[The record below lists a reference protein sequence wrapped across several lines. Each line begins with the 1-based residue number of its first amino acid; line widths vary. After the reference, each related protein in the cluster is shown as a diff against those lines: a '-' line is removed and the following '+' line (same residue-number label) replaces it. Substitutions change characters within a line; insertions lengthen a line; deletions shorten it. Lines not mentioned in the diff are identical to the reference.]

1 MGNYLCGDYVIL
13 NHAESQTDNNRNGGD
28 EANRNG
34 GPATKG
40 AEGAAGDSQ
49 LSTLEISRQIQR
61 SMLRIRGDFM
71 SEDGRKVDYDAVKA
85 SDAFAEYLSTA
96 RLLGRCSLAS
106 LDDDENERK
115 AFFIN
120 VYNALNIHGIIQRG
134 GLPESLT
141 GKLGYWKRTGYLI
154 DGLRFTL
161 DDIEH
166 GILRGNS
173 RASSQL
179 WGNAYFADADPRLC
193 FALPKDARIHFALN
207 CGARSCPA
215 IRVYDGR
222 NLERGLTG
230 ATIAFCES
238 EVRLAEGEGG
248 GSGAEVVVVRL
259 SHLFKWFRGD
269 FVPRGR
275 GRGDPVLRWIA
286 ENTGESDL
294 SRGVRRVLESDE
306 KVVAIAYTPY
316 DWTSNGL

>member
-1 MGNYLCGDYVIL
+1 
-13 NHAESQTDNNRNGGD
+13 
-28 EANRNG
+28 
-34 GPATKG
+34 
-40 AEGAAGDSQ
+40 
-49 LSTLEISRQIQR
+49 
-61 SMLRIRGDFM
+61 M

-96 RLLGRCSLAS
+96 RLLARCSLVS
-106 LDDDENERK
+106 LDDENERK

-120 VYNALNIHGIIQRG
+120 VYNALNIHGIIDRG

-166 GILRGNS
+166 GLLRGNS

-179 WGNAYFADADPRLC
+179 WGNAYFADADPRLE

-222 NLERGLTG
+222 NLEKGLLG

-238 EVRLAEGEGG
+238 EVRLVEGEGG
-248 GSGAEVVVVRL
+248 GEIVFKM

-269 FVPRGR
+269 FVPRGQ

-286 ENTGESDL
+286 QNTGESDL
-294 SRGVRRVLESDE
+294 SGRVRQVLESE